1 MDTVCLREAYQ
12 SRIEL
17 LAKHPLV
24 LDTPQ
29 KPMKLDTDS
38 DGFSDQRTINFIRDP
53 KDNIAD
59 FSKVLIK
66 KGQSGK
72 IIGCDKVIL
81 MATGLDG
88 QVDGNTF
95 AGVCTL
101 AKQKKRILVQIC
113 YTPLAGLDDA
123 MDSFDAQAINQ
134 ADVSY
139 EKLINFTINKCL

>member
-29 KPMKLDTDS
+29 QPMKFDTDS

-53 KDNIAD
+53 KDNMAD

-81 MATGLDG
+81 MATGLNG

-95 AGVCTL
+95 AGICT
-101 AKQKKRILVQIC
+101 AKNQKKRFLIQIC
-113 YTPLAGLDDA
+113 YTPFTD
-123 MDSFDAQAINQ
+123 MDNTMDNFDIQIINQ
-134 ADVSY
+134 ADASY
-139 EKLINFTINKCL
+139 EKLTNFAINKCL